1 MSATSG
7 KQGTT
12 DKTAPDL
19 RKPTQINWD
28 NRLEEANKELL
39 AKINAC
45 LDRLNSLRVEE
56 VSHSGSLRSRAAWRL
71 AVHQQGLLFR
81 TVALVDGIAA
91 AWNNRS
97 TLTAILSARALMETI
112 AVVAEYEKCVA
123 SLLAAKDF
131 DGLDKLAEKGIFSSR
146 DSEVISQAP
155 EIEATN
161 ILAYVDKLNNQ
172 VAGFREHYNQLS
184 ERCHPNALGHTF
196 MFARF
201 DRSAE
206 SYRFCDERDPDK
218 NGVMILAVLEFLPPL
233 ESTMTELSK
242 SISQVSDAHERILKG
257 SPQQGADMKVVKS
270 EKLIK
275 GATGDWEVVIGME
288 VHAQVTSNS
297 KLFSGASTEFGGE
310 PNAHVSLV
318 DAAMPGMLPVI
329 NEACIRQAVRTGLGL
344 NAKINLRSV
353 FDRKNYFYPDLPQGY
368 QISQYKSPVVGEGE
382 VVVELAGGDS
392 VTVGIERLHLEQDAG
407 KSLHDQSPTMS
418 FVDLNRSGVALM
430 EIVSKPDIRSS
441 EQAKAYVTKLRSILR
456 YLGTCD
462 GDMEKGSLRADVN
475 VSVRKPGGPLGTRC
489 EIKNMNSIAF
499 IGQAIEYE
507 ARRQIGILEDG
518 GAIDQETRLFDPN
531 KGETRSMRSK
541 EEAHD
546 YRYFPDP
553 DLLPLEFTQG
563 FVDELRAGLPGLPD
577 QKKAR
582 FISEFGLSPYDASV
596 LVAERESAAFFETV
610 LERLANKARDGK
622 LAANWVINELFGRLN
637 KEGQGIAASPVSA
650 AQLAAIVDLIG
661 EGTIS
666 GKIAKDLFEIVWQ
679 EGGDPRALVEARG
692 MKQVTDLGAIEKVV
706 DDIVAANPDKVAQAK
721 AKPALIGWFVG
732 QVMKSSGGKA
742 NPQAVNDLLKSKLGI

>member
-1 MSATSG
+1 MSAT
-7 KQGTT
+7 
-12 DKTAPDL
+12 
-19 RKPTQINWD
+19 
-28 NRLEEANKELL
+28 
-39 AKINAC
+39 
-45 LDRLNSLRVEE
+45 NS
-56 VSHSGSLRSRAAWRL
+56 
-71 AVHQQGLLFR
+71 
-81 TVALVDGIAA
+81 
-91 AWNNRS
+91 
-97 TLTAILSARALMETI
+97 
-112 AVVAEYEKCVA
+112 
-123 SLLAAKDF
+123 
-131 DGLDKLAEKGIFSSR
+131 
-146 DSEVISQAP
+146 
-155 EIEATN
+155 
-161 ILAYVDKLNNQ
+161 
-172 VAGFREHYNQLS
+172 
-184 ERCHPNALGHTF
+184 
-196 MFARF
+196 
-201 DRSAE
+201 
-206 SYRFCDERDPDK
+206 
-218 NGVMILAVLEFLPPL
+218 
-233 ESTMTELSK
+233 
-242 SISQVSDAHERILKG
+242 
-257 SPQQGADMKVVKS
+257 
-270 EKLIK
+270 KLIK

-310 PNAHVSLV
+310 PNSHVSLV

-344 NAKINLRSV
+344 NAQINLRSV

-407 KSLHDQSPTMS
+407 KSVHDQNPTMS
-418 FVDLNRSGVALM
+418 LVDLNRSGVALM

-441 EQAKAYVTKLRSILR
+441 EQAKAYLTKLRSILR

-475 VSVRKPGGPLGTRC
+475 VSVRKPGAVLGTRC

-518 GAIDQETRLFDPN
+518 GVIDQETRLFDPN

-553 DLLPLEFTQG
+553 DLLPVEFTQEY
-563 FVDELRAGLPGLPD
+563 VDELRANLPELPD

-582 FISEFGLSPYDASV
+582 FITEVGLSSYDAGV

-610 LERLANKARDGK
+610 LAKLADKARDGK

-637 KEGQGIAASPVSA
+637 KEGSDISASPVSA
-650 AQLAAIVDLIG
+650 QQLGTIVDLIG

-706 DDIVAANPDKVAQAK
+706 DDIIAANPDKVAQAK